1 MSSAAY
7 ISAKESKL
15 DRSVGRLKTV
25 PQKVH
30 WGLIFVVALALYIV
44 TLAPDL
50 TWQDQ
55 GEYQVHVAQ
64 CILNRPGDVVRVH
77 PLYIILAYYLGR
89 VGIISFAYGANLISA
104 IFTAVTVANIY
115 LLVFRLLGRIWPAA
129 LSAFTF
135 ALAHSVWF
143 VGVQAQT
150 YSMANAAMTVG
161 LLFALA
167 YQKSNKLEY
176 LLWMGFAFGLGISV
190 HLMSQIAFAV
200 IMVWLF
206 ICCVRKSVS
215 IWSFP
220 AVLLFWTTGACLLW
234 MAMALEYHR
243 SGDWSATIQSAIWG
257 KWGAAV
263 FNLGDL
269 PWLIKRSAQFFVL
282 NFPTP
287 LVLLAVPGIIF
298 SFTRFNNIVVARL
311 LLALTILYGLF
322 ALRYDI
328 PNQNHFFLPMYLFVS
343 IYIGMGFAYFF
354 QRQLIFWGMVTAV
367 LLLSIPPSYLVI
379 SNYARQ
385 RSIDLG
391 TNRHIPY
398 RDEYAYYLLPWQ
410 HQQTGPRQFAEATLK
425 SVPEG
430 AVILADKTTLPPLRY
445 VHSVEKVRL
454 DVDIYLLPDKATM
467 QNLHLAQRRVFTISN
482 VKGYYPHWV
491 KDPGN
496 LKQFPIS
503 KTEYIF
509 EIANE
514 EFENE

>member
-1 MSSAAY
+1 MSSGAY
-7 ISAKESKL
+7 ISAKRNKF
-15 DRSVGRLKTV
+15 DRTVRQLKIG
-25 PQKVH
+25 PQYMH
-30 WGLIFVVALALYIV
+30 WGLVFIIVLALYV
-44 TLAPDL
+44 LTLAPDL

-55 GEYQVHVAQ
+55 GEYQVHAAH

-77 PLYIILAYYLGR
+77 PLYIILAHYLGR

-167 YQKSNKLEY
+167 YQKSHKLEY
-176 LLWMGFAFGLGISV
+176 LLWMGFSFGLGISV

-200 IMVWLF
+200 IMVWL
-206 ICCVRKSVS
+206 IIGCVRKRVS
-215 IWSFP
+215 IWAFL
-220 AVLLFWTTGACLLW
+220 VVVLFWTAGACMLW
-234 MAMALEYHR
+234 MAMTLEYHR
-243 SGDWSATIQSAIWG
+243 CGDWAATLQSAIWG
-257 KWGAAV
+257 KWGSAV
-263 FNLGDL
+263 FNLGEL
-269 PWLIKRSAQFFVL
+269 PRLCKRSVQFFVL
-282 NFPTP
+282 NFPTL
-287 LVLLAVPGIIF
+287 LVLLAVPGIVF

-311 LLALTILYGLF
+311 LLACTILYGLF
-322 ALRYDI
+322 AARYDI

-343 IYIGMGFAYFF
+343 IYIGLGFAYTF
-354 QRQLIFWGMVTAV
+354 QRQGIFWTLMTAI
-367 LLLSIPPSYLVI
+367 LLAAIPPTYLVI

-385 RSIDLG
+385 RQIHLG

-410 HQQTGPRQFAEATLK
+410 HQQTGPRLFADATLK
-425 SVPEG
+425 SLPQD
-430 AVILADKTTLPPLRY
+430 AVILADKTTLPPLQY
-445 VHSVEKVRL
+445 LHEVEMVRP
-454 DVDIYLLPDKATM
+454 DVEILLLPNKITI
-467 QNLHLAQRRVFTISN
+467 QNIRLAHRRVFTISN
-482 VKGYYPHWV
+482 VKGYYPPWV

-496 LKQFPIS
+496 LIGFPIS
-503 KTEYIF
+503 KTEHIF
-509 EIANE
+509 EIAPE
-514 EFENE
+514 EFED